1 MKRVQVGKNQVR
13 LNREIQAESV
23 KKFIHLS
30 GNFIRRQHSSNQFS
44 GGKDD
49 AD

>member
-13 LNREIQAESV
+13 LNREIQPESV

-30 GNFIRRQHSSNQFS
+30 GNFIRIQHSSNLFS
-44 GGKDD
+44 VGKDG